1 MSVVQRRDFRS
12 QEISVLKTGR
22 TDRTNVSVPPTA
34 AIASVEAAGIEPASR
49 CISMRTST
57 GVVDSLRFAISA
69 PHRHGAPM
77 ASQKHFLA
85 ATVPGVDRDDLDLA
99 TDFWASPAKARS
111 QKQPVLGC

>member
-1 MSVVQRRDFRS
+1 
-12 QEISVLKTGR
+12 
-22 TDRTNVSVPPTA
+22 
-34 AIASVEAAGIEPASR
+34 
-49 CISMRTST
+49 
-57 GVVDSLRFAISA
+57 
-69 PHRHGAPM
+69 M

>member
-1 MSVVQRRDFRS
+1 MGRLAKAPIFPHRNG
-12 QEISVLKTGR
+12 KTRWYEPAGLAR
-22 TDRTNVSVPPTA
+22 CSHKEVTKL
-34 AIASVEAAGIEPASR
+34 VEAAGIEPASR